1 MKPTDKFH
9 KPVWYQFIYIV
20 YELVTSQKT
29 TFFLQAN
36 LFIRF
41 PKKLIL
47 LQKVKGKT
55 YFYKISVCK
64 ISQKLCLVFYI
75 LKIYWYH
82 VKIGILRCSMM
93 KDLCFFGHPF
103 KCFKVFPCHGGCC
116 ESPLV
121 ILCISFLSGTP
132 SSMTKSQPGEP
143 LPVEYKQLEGCG
155 QLSHRLLKSHL
166 LALNV
171 LSLPLAERGCCS
183 SEPGLTLWIRKTP
196 WGIARPLDR
205 RNLSP

>member
-1 MKPTDKFH
+1 MKPRDKFH

-20 YELVTSQKT
+20 YESVTSQKT
-29 TFFLQAN
+29 TFFLQAS

-47 LQKVKGKT
+47 FQKVKGKT

-93 KDLCFFGHPF
+93 KDLWLLWASFQVLESISLSRGMLRISSSHTLHILFKWNPF
-103 KCFKVFPCHGGCC
+103 LHDKV
-116 ESPLV
+116 SAWWALA
-121 ILCISFLSGTP
+121 SG
-132 SSMTKSQPGEP
+132 
-143 LPVEYKQLEGCG
+143 
-155 QLSHRLLKSHL
+155 
-166 LALNV
+166 
-171 LSLPLAERGCCS
+171 
-183 SEPGLTLWIRKTP
+183 I
-196 WGIARPLDR
+196 
-205 RNLSP
+205 